1 MKISYNWLKWYVPEI
16 VEADK
21 LADVF
26 TYHLTEVEGIEKKAE
41 ENNSDTIFDL
51 NILPNRAHDL
61 LSHHGV
67 ARELAGQL
75 GIKFNDPSPMY
86 KIPVSKPTNLKIE
99 AKNARR
105 YMGRIV
111 RNVKVGPSPEWVK
124 NHLESIGQR
133 SINNIVDAT
142 NITMYDCGQPCH
154 AFDLDKLAS
163 ENLIVRYAQE
173 GEMIMTLDGKEIKL
187 KDTDLVIADEKNV
200 LAIAGVKG
208 GKIAEV
214 DENTKNI
221 LLEVANFDPTSVRKT
236 SRRLGILTDSS
247 KRFENNFSPELCSF
261 AMLELSALLVE
272 YGFTDFEEIVDINNS
287 KQIEKKISFS
297 AELVN
302 KKLGIN
308 IPVEEIEKIL
318 KNYNYTYTKTGESF
332 EIIIPPLRLD
342 LVIPED
348 MVEEIGRIYGYDKVI
363 PEIPHMSDIW
373 KPQVNKVF
381 SQMSWAR
388 NKLLNDGY
396 NEVMTYSFCNKGQV
410 EVLASASDKKFLRTN
425 LTDGLKES
433 LVLNKVNSALL
444 GLKEVKIF
452 EIGTVFSKNG
462 EQINVAYGDKKNI
475 TEVSLDEFCNQ
486 FVMENSG
493 AFALGDIGQGTHDAL
508 NSPSR
513 TFKMWSLYPFI
524 TRDIAI
530 WADENTISEVPA
542 NIIKENMGELVV
554 RGPELFD
561 TFKKPARPEGG
572 DGKISYAF
580 RLIFQ
585 SFEKTLTDEEI
596 NVYMQKINEK
606 LVSAGFELR

>member
-1 MKISYNWLKWYVPEI
+1 MKISYNWLKWYVPEV
-16 VEADK
+16 VEAEK

-26 TYHLTEVEGIEKKAE
+26 TYHLTEVESVTPSPLKGEGVGGE
-41 ENNSDTIFDL
+41 VIFDL

-86 KIPVSKPTNLKIE
+86 KIPESKPTNLKIE
-99 AKNARR
+99 AENTRR

-133 SINNIVDAT
+133 SINNVVDAT
-142 NITMYDCGQPCH
+142 NITMFDCGQPCH
-154 AFDLDKLAS
+154 AFDLDKLS
-163 ENLIVRYAQE
+163 NEHLIVRYVNA
-173 GEMIMTLDGKEIKL
+173 GEKIILLSGEEKEL
-187 KDTDLVIADEKNV
+187 KESDLVIADEKNV

-221 LLEVANFDPTSVRKT
+221 LVEVANFDPTSVRKT

-247 KRFENNFSPELCSF
+247 KRFENDLSPELCSF
-261 AMLELSALLVE
+261 AMTELSGLFLE
-272 YGFTDFEEIVDINNS
+272 YGFTDFEDIVDIYNE
-287 KQIEKKISFS
+287 KQKEYKISFS
-297 AELVN
+297 VELVN
-302 KKLGIN
+302 KKLGVN

-318 KNYNYTYTKTGESF
+318 KNYNYKYEKTGESF
-332 EIIIPPLRLD
+332 DVIAPVLRLD
-342 LVIPED
+342 LRIPED
-348 MVEEIGRIYGYDKVI
+348 MVEEMGRVYGYDKVV
-363 PEIPHMSDIW
+363 PEIPKINFTP
-373 KPQVNKVF
+373 KNNETFAKIN
-381 SQMSWAR
+381 WAQ
-388 NKLLNDGY
+388 NKLLEDGY
-396 NEVMTYSFCNKGQV
+396 NEVMTYTFCNKGEVQ
-410 EVLASASDKKFLRTN
+410 VLASASDKKFLRTN

-433 LVLNKVNSALL
+433 MALNKVNANLL

-452 EIGTVFSKNG
+452 EIGTVFKKDK
-462 EQINVAYGDKKNI
+462 EEINVAYGDKKNI
-475 TEVSLDEFCNQ
+475 TELSLEDFCKK
-486 FVMENSG
+486 FGVENFG

-508 NSPSR
+508 NSPPQI
-513 TFKMWSLYPFI
+513 FKAWSLYPFI

-530 WADENTISEVPA
+530 WAGESIMPEVPE
-542 NIIKENMGELVV
+542 NIIKENMGELAV

-561 TFKKPARPEGG
+561 TFKKEG
-572 DGKISYAF
+572 KVSYAF

-606 LVSAGFELR
+606 LASAGFELR